1 MPIPG
6 NLLTTAMAVMP
17 HTDSSQAIEAALSLD
32 IPFWPQLPRLSYY
45 EDMYVQASEHFPGI
59 LLDLEK
65 QTLSFSMEKFV
76 TELEETLVH
85 FDDPRYFDISH
96 DYSTVYHQFFLK
108 SADYLITL
116 PHARHSSM
124 ARRAHPLP
132 SREGKRVVGQT
143 VNSAPTY
150 DS

>member
-17 HTDSSQAIEAALSLD
+17 HTDSSQALEAALSLD

-76 TELEETLVH
+76 AEFEETLARLEE
-85 FDDPRYFDISH
+85 PRYSIIPRH
-96 DYSTVYHQFFLK
+96 CLLQYYSRCESYTAAERGLGMI
-108 SADYLITL
+108 A
-116 PHARHSSM
+116 
-124 ARRAHPLP
+124 
-132 SREGKRVVGQT
+132 E
-143 VNSAPTY
+143 
-150 DS
+150 